1 VTVAQDLRE
10 AALVSKA
17 WPYEEAR
24 KLLKRYPDGPPSGEV
39 VFETGYG
46 PSGLPHLGTFQEV
59 ARTLMVRHAL
69 TEIVD
74 WPSRLIAFSDDMDG
88 MRKVPPGV
96 PHQDMMHEHL
106 DQPLSAV
113 PDPFGCGHASYA
125 DHNNNMLK
133 QFLDRF
139 GFDYGFLAASD
150 CYRSG
155 RFDETLRQVLRKYD
169 EIMGVMLPTLREE
182 RRKTYSPVLPISRVT
197 GKVLQV
203 PIKVVD
209 AEAGLVSYTEPDT
222 GATVEQSI
230 LSGGA
235 KLQWKVDWAMRWVAL
250 GVDYEMAGKDLIDS
264 VTQSS
269 KIARILG
276 ARPPEGFNYELF
288 LDENGEKISKTKG
301 NGVTIDQWLT
311 YAPEESLA
319 FYIYR
324 EPRKAKQLSFGIIPK
339 AVDEYQ
345 QFLAAYPEQAW
356 DKRLGNPVHHV
367 HAGKVPEARMP
378 LSFALLLNLVGVAST
393 DDKDLLWGFV
403 QRYAP
408 NVSPETHA
416 ELDALIDYALR
427 YFRDFIAGSLRKRE
441 PVEREAAALRDLDA
455 RLERL
460 PSHATSED
468 IQTEVYEVGKEAFG
482 KENLRDWFRT
492 LYETLLGTSQ
502 GPRMGS
508 FIALYGIGN
517 SRRLIADA
525 LAAREA

>member
-1 VTVAQDLRE
+1 MSTPPELRE
-10 AALVSKA
+10 AARVSKA

-24 KLLKRYPDGPPSGEV
+24 KLLKRYPDGPPAGEI

-69 TEIVD
+69 SEMVD

-96 PHQDMMHEHL
+96 PHQDMMHDHL
-106 DQPLSAV
+106 DRPLSRV
-113 PDPFGCGHASYA
+113 PDPFGCGHSSYA
-125 DHNNNMLK
+125 AHNNNLLR

-139 GFDYGFLAASD
+139 GFDYEFVASSD
-150 CYRSG
+150 CYGSG
-155 RFDETLRQVLRKYD
+155 RFDEALKSVLRSYGA
-169 EIMGVMLPTLREE
+169 IMDVMLPTLREE
-182 RRKTYSPVLPISRVT
+182 RRQTYSPVLPISPVT

-203 PIKVVD
+203 PVEVVD
-209 AEAGLVSYTEPDT
+209 PDAGTIRYTDPATGEA
-222 GATVEQSI
+222 AEQSI

-264 VTQSS
+264 VVQSS
-269 KIARILG
+269 KIARVLG
-276 ARPPEGFNYELF
+276 ARAPEGFNYELF

-301 NGVTIDQWLT
+301 NGVTIDEWLT
-311 YAPEESLA
+311 YAPGTSLS

-324 EPRKAKQLSFGIIPK
+324 EPKRAKQLSFGIIPK

-345 QFLAAYPEQAW
+345 QFLAAYPGQAW
-356 DKRLGNPVHHV
+356 KERLGNPVHHV
-367 HAGKVPEARMP
+367 HAGKVPPARMP

-393 DDKDLLWGFV
+393 DDKDLLWAFV
-403 QRYAP
+403 KRYAP
-408 NVSPETHA
+408 DASPETHP
-416 ELDALIDYALR
+416 ELDALIGYAVA
-427 YFRDFIAGSLRKRE
+427 YFRDFVKDSLQRRAPDAK
-441 PVEREAAALRDLDA
+441 EAEALRDLDA
-455 RLERL
+455 QLAQL
-460 PSHATSED
+460 QPDTSAED
-468 IQTEVYEVGKEAFG
+468 IQNLVFEVGKAHRF
-482 KENLRDWFRT
+482 ENLRDWFKA

-508 FIALYGIGN
+508 FIALYGIDN
-517 SRRLIADA
+517 SRRLIAEA
-525 LAAREA
+525 LAT